1 MSVKIN
7 YTNKKISKLSS
18 NLVLFSNEKF
28 ELKKLKKNFSNSE
41 LSYISD
47 LLKANDLKK
56 KILLFEVNSKKENFF
71 NIYKK

>member
-18 NLVLFSNEKF
+18 DLVLFSNEKF

-56 KILLFEVNSKKENFF
+56 KYYFFGKFKKENFF
-71 NIYKK
+71 